1 MSPVTTRDVL
11 WPRAVRIVPSRFPPI
26 GLFDRVAE
34 PADLEA
40 VYHVESLTNPRLRQE
55 WGELSLVPPADRIAG
70 PGTTPI
76 MAAFTHPA
84 PGGSRFS
91 PGNYGVYYAARDED
105 TAIAETV
112 FHRERFLNYSKE
124 KPLRLQMRMYVGEI
138 SAELVDIRGAQDALP
153 QLYDPDSYA
162 ASQPFGAHHRAS
174 HAWGIVYDSVRHTTG
189 ECVAIFRPPAV
200 SPVRQARHFEY
211 IWNGARIT
219 DVLAVA
225 SVASWR

>member
-1 MSPVTTRDVL
+1 MQSSSNRHIF
-11 WPRAVRIVPSRFPPI
+11 WPRAVRVVPSRFPPV

-55 WGELSLVPPADRIAG
+55 WGELSLVPAADRIAG

-84 PGGSRFS
+84 PTGSRFS
-91 PGNYGVYYAARDED
+91 PGDYGVYYAAREED

-112 FHRERFLNYSKE
+112 FHRERFLQYSKE

-138 SAELVDIRGAQDALP
+138 EAELVDIRGMQDALP
-153 QLYDPDSYA
+153 DLYDRNSYVH
-162 ASQPFGAHHRAS
+162 SQPFGASHRANQ
-174 HAWGIVYDSVRHTTG
+174 AWGIVYDSVRHAFG
-189 ECVAIFRPPAV
+189 ECVAIFRPPAAR
-200 SPVRQARHFEY
+200 PVRQSKHLEY
-211 IWNGARIT
+211 IWNGFHIT
-219 DVLAVA
+219 DVLAI
-225 SVASWR
+225 SPVASWR